1 MSGFWNVRDVKPS
14 RLLQLPLDRRTI
26 ETRLDCMEGGM
37 ARGMG
42 SKVYRAVIEAM
53 AVKANKRD
61 PENWI
66 VKITHNGWFS
76 VVRVAR

>member
-1 MSGFWNVRDVKPS
+1 MSAP
-14 RLLQLPLDRRTI
+14 
-26 ETRLDCMEGGM
+26 RLDGMEGTV

-42 SKVYRAVIEAM
+42 SKVYRAAIEAM

-76 VVRVAR
+76 VVREAR